1 MNTTLPESLQNWAL
15 KDEVARRAFEV
26 LAQRQRKR
34 TELTVEVLMR
44 DAGCMRADAV
54 KFLKQLDDL
63 ACGRFIAGRG
73 SKQSR
78 FRWRYAMNSVG
89 QVALGK
95 SQIPEELPWDGGDLE
110 EESAFSAPSEFATP
124 MRSDLLEAPPAA
136 LAGAPATRSRLIN
149 HTYPLR
155 PDLLAPIGLPA
166 DLTAQEADRL
176 ALFIKALAVTPPIQG
191 ENGGVVGRS
200 A

>member
-1 MNTTLPESLQNWAL
+1 MDTTLLESLQNWAV
-15 KDEVARRAFEV
+15 KDEIARRAFDI

-44 DAGCMRADAV
+44 DMGCPRADAV

-63 ACGRFIAGRG
+63 TCGRFIAGRG

-78 FRWRYAMNSVG
+78 FRWRYAMYSVA

-95 SQIPEELPWDGGDLE
+95 SQTLEELPWDGGNVE
-110 EESAFSAPSEFATP
+110 EEPAFPATSGFATP
-124 MRSDLLEAPPAA
+124 MRSDTLEVPPAA
-136 LAGAPATRSRLIN
+136 LAAAPATRSMLIN

-176 ALFIKALAVTPPIQG
+176 AAFIRALAVTPPI
-191 ENGGVVGRS
+191 
-200 A
+200 